1 MEFSDYLAVLKRRLL
16 PFTAI
21 AVVLILGSFT
31 CAFVQET
38 RLYVAEAKIGI
49 LDEYRASVSPLEMA
63 QFVTSE
69 STGYGYYTRE
79 ALVNSPQVALM
90 AAALYVAYRD
100 EKDPPPKEVWR
111 SREDGPVFLMLEK
124 KGLRDPSLPGPT
136 KLVEERLRE
145 AAAKIRSSVRTVKPN
160 DKIQLL
166 HVRASSSDPKD
177 AILMANAFGRGAQ
190 IYSRLQANAILEDAG
205 RDVDRRIR
213 KTQERIDVRRAETGI
228 ADEDLRDL
236 ERRIGVVSAAV
247 YELEKLSEE
256 ARTRQDKASARIQSL
271 EAMEHRLREVLPLGP
286 EGEALTSPLLD
297 RLREDLAGLRTELE
311 IKKLTWTPENPDY
324 KKMVLRNDQLQGE
337 LREELYRVR
346 AQTIVSLRQ
355 SIADMEIDLRN
366 LDERRLKR
374 NMELRDLQD
383 ELHRKDPQ
391 RAELAQLRKELD
403 GHEDLRRRLEAARS
417 IQQGFY
423 IFEEV
428 AEADSARPEESRGMK
443 MIPLYLV
450 LSLMIA
456 FAGAF
461 LLEYLDTTLRTD
473 YDVKRHLNLPCL
485 ALVEDAGGADPLIL
499 HGSPRDPLSER
510 FNMAATVLRSY
521 LAEREFK
528 SFVVCSAVPQEGK
541 TTVASNLAVALA
553 RKGLKVVLVDTDLR
567 LLRLH
572 DLFALD
578 NAHGLS
584 SYLKGEETALEA
596 LVAYTEVPT
605 LRVLPSGPPSDSPVE
620 LMESPRMAELLKA
633 LREQYDLVVCD
644 SPPITSV
651 GDTLSLARMM
661 DSAVLVIGS
670 GLSDRRMVTWTKQL
684 LNNVRA
690 DIAGAVLNFAPK
702 AQGSQYYYYDSG
714 GREGGRSKQVRSR
727 V

>member
-1 MEFSDYLAVLKRRLL
+1 MEFSDYLAVLKRRFL
-16 PFTAI
+16 PFASI
-21 AVVLILGSFT
+21 SVVLILGFTT
-31 CAFVQET
+31 CAIVRESAQ
-38 RLYVAEAKIGI
+38 YVAEAKIGI
-49 LDEYRASVSPLEMA
+49 LDEYRTAVSPVEMA
-63 QFVTSE
+63 QFVASE
-69 STGYGYYTRE
+69 TTGYGYFTRE
-79 ALVNSPQVALM
+79 ALVNSPQVAQM
-90 AAALYVAYRD
+90 AAALYLAFQD
-100 EKDPPPKEVWR
+100 EPETATKEFWR
-111 SREDGPVFLMLEK
+111 SREDGPVFRKLEE
-124 KGLRDPSLPGPT
+124 KGLRDPRLPGPA
-136 KLVEERLRE
+136 KLVEDRLKE
-145 AAAKIRSSVRTVKPN
+145 ATAKIRASVRTVKPN
-160 DKIQLL
+160 EKIQIL
-166 HVRASSSDPKD
+166 HVRATSSDPKD
-177 AILMANAFGRGAQ
+177 AVLMANAFGRGAQ
-190 IYSRLQANAILEDAG
+190 VYSRLQANAILEDAG
-205 RDVDRRIR
+205 RDVERRIQ
-213 KTQERIDVRRAETGI
+213 KTQERIDLRKAESGL

-236 ERRIGVVSAAV
+236 ERRIGVVSASV
-247 YELEKLSEE
+247 YELEKLTEE
-256 ARTRQDKASARIQSL
+256 ARTKQDKASARIQAL

-286 EGEALTSPLLD
+286 EGEALSSPLLD

-324 KKMVLRNDQLQGE
+324 KKMLLRQDQLQAE

-355 SIADMEIDLRN
+355 SISDMEIDLRN

-423 IFEEV
+423 VFEEV
-428 AEADSARPEESRGMK
+428 AEPDSARPEEGRRGK
-443 MIPLYLV
+443 MIPLYIV

-456 FAGAF
+456 FAAAF

-485 ALVEDAGGADPLIL
+485 ALVEDAGDADPLIL

-553 RKGLKVVLVDTDLR
+553 RKGLKVVLVDADLR
-567 LLRLH
+567 LPRLH
-572 DLFALD
+572 DLFAID
-578 NAHGLS
+578 NSHGLS
-584 SYLKGEETALEA
+584 SYLRGEEMALESI
-596 LVAYTEVPT
+596 VAYTEIPT
-605 LRVLPSGPPSDSPVE
+605 LRVLPSGPPSETPVE

-644 SPPITSV
+644 SPPITTV
-651 GDTLSLARMM
+651 GDTLSLARLM
-661 DSAVLVIGS
+661 DSSVLVIGS

-684 LNNVRA
+684 LTNVRA

-702 AQGSQYYYYDSG
+702 AQGSQYYYY
-714 GREGGRSKQVRSR
+714 ETGGRSKRVRSR